1 MSVYFFMVE
10 LLITRWR
17 VIHFGESVGII
28 AFIRM
33 KGEVPSEVLRKL
45 KAREW
50 ALIILQDC
58 MIWFIIIETTQLT
71 FTYSKSTI
79 ERLEKDVKY
88 VCS

>member
-45 KAREW
+45 KARG
-50 ALIILQDC
+50 
-58 MIWFIIIETTQLT
+58 
-71 FTYSKSTI
+71 
-79 ERLEKDVKY
+79 
-88 VCS
+88 